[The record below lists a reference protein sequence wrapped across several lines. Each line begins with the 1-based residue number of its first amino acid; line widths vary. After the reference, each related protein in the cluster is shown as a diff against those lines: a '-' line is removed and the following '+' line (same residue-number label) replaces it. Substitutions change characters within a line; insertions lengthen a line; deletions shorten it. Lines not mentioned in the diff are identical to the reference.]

1 MPLSLKGLLEFV
13 ISWDIEQRLDL
24 EVREGLHCRGLWFG
38 VVACMF
44 YVGRFKLC
52 FGLCRGKVPDQVVLR
67 KC

>member
-44 YVGRFKLC
+44 YIGRFKPWA
-52 FGLCRGKVPDQVVLR
+52 V
-67 KC
+67 